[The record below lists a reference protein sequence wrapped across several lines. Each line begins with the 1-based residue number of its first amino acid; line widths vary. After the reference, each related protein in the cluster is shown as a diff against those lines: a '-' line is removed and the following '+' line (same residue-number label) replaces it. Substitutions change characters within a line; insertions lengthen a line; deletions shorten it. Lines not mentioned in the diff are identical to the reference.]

1 MAEKFALITGGSRG
15 IGKAIAFRLAR
26 EGYRCIL
33 TARNEERL
41 QEVAAAI
48 EKSGAPAPITIPA
61 DLMDANSIAT
71 LAEKALAA
79 SSKQIDVLV
88 NNAGVLYLK
97 PFLELSLQELDEM
110 LTVNFRAVFQLTQL
124 ILPAMIQRQQ
134 GTIVNIASLAGKN
147 GFKTGTG
154 YGATKWALRGWA
166 SSLMLEVREHNIR
179 VVTIFPGSVNTDMA
193 GHSPT
198 APLRETMIQPEDV
211 AEAVWT
217 AVQIPAR
224 TMLSEIDI
232 RPTNP
237 KKA

>member
-1 MAEKFALITGGSRG
+1 MAVKYALITGGSRG
-15 IGKAIAFRLAR
+15 IGRAIALRLGQ

-33 TARNEERL
+33 TARNVEALETTAQAL
-41 QEVAAAI
+41 QKA
-48 EKSGAPAPITIPA
+48 GAPEAVLIPA
-61 DLMDANSIAT
+61 DLTDGNSIEH
-71 LAEKALAA
+71 LAQQALDA
-79 SSKQIDVLV
+79 SGNQIDVLV

-97 PFLELSLQELDEM
+97 PFLELSLKELDEM
-110 LTVNFRAVFQLTQL
+110 LAVNFRAVFQLTQR
-124 ILPAMIQRQQ
+124 ILPAMIQRQH

-166 SSLMLEVREHNIR
+166 NSLMLEVREHNIR

-198 APLRETMIQPEDV
+198 APRRETMIQPEDV

-217 AVQIPAR
+217 AVNVPER

>member
-15 IGKAIAFRLAR
+15 IGKAISVRLAT
-26 EGYRCIL
+26 EGFRCIL
-33 TARNEERL
+33 TARNKERL
-41 QEVAAAI
+41 QLVADEL
-48 EKSGAPAPITIPA
+48 EKLGAPRPITIAA
-61 DLMDANSIAT
+61 DLTDIQSIET
-71 LAEKALAA
+71 LAKEALKACDHR
-79 SSKQIDVLV
+79 IDILV
-88 NNAGVLYLK
+88 NNAGVLHLK
-97 PFLELSLQELDEM
+97 PFLELSLAEMDEM
-110 LTVNFRAVFQLTQL
+110 LAVNFRAVFLLTQRL
-124 ILPAMIQRQQ
+124 LPAMIERQQ

-166 SSLMLEVREHNIR
+166 NSLMLEVREHNIR
-179 VVTIFPGSVNTDMA
+179 VITIFPGSVNTDMA

-217 AVQIPAR
+217 AITIPER

>member
-1 MAEKFALITGGSRG
+1 MGEKTALVTGASRG
-15 IGKAIAFRLAR
+15 IGQAIALKLGQA
-26 EGYRCIL
+26 GYRCIL
-33 TARNEERL
+33 TARNEEKL
-41 QEVAAAI
+41 VATQKLL
-48 EKSGAPAPITIPA
+48 EQSQAPQPVVIPA
-61 DLMDANSIAT
+61 DLANEQSIAS
-71 LAEKALAA
+71 LAQEALQATNNR
-79 SSKQIDVLV
+79 IDVLV

-97 PFLELSLQELDEM
+97 PFLDLSLNELDEM
-110 LTVNFRAVFQLTQL
+110 MAVNFRAVFYLTQL
-124 ILPAMIQRQQ
+124 ILPAMIDRQG

-154 YGATKWALRGWA
+154 YGASKWALRGWA
-166 SSLMLEVREHNIR
+166 NSLMLEVRQYNIR

-211 AEAVWT
+211 AEAVLT
-217 AVQIPAR
+217 AVQMPQRSMI
-224 TMLSEIDI
+224 SEIDI

>member
-15 IGKAIAFRLAR
+15 IGKAIAVRLAT
-26 EGYRCIL
+26 EGFRCIL
-33 TARNEERL
+33 TARSKERL
-41 QEVAAAI
+41 QRVANEL
-48 EKSGAPAPITIPA
+48 EKLGAPRPITIAA
-61 DLMDANSIAT
+61 DLTDIQSIES
-71 LAEKALAA
+71 LAKEALRACDH
-79 SSKQIDVLV
+79 QIDVLV
-88 NNAGVLYLK
+88 NNAGVLHLK
-97 PFLELSLQELDEM
+97 PFLELSLAEMDEM
-110 LTVNFRAVFQLTQL
+110 LAVNFRAVFLLTQRL
-124 ILPAMIQRQQ
+124 LPAMIERQQ

-166 SSLMLEVREHNIR
+166 NSLMLEVREHNIR
-179 VVTIFPGSVNTDMA
+179 VITIFPGSVNTDMA

-217 AVQIPAR
+217 AITIPER
-224 TMLSEIDI
+224 TMFSEIDI